1 MSFWECEDPK
11 NYQHLQIKFHLIYKS
26 LTCTTIYFLPETL
39 VWITKNY
46 QHELS
51 TEATHFISSR

>member
-11 NYQHLQIKFHLIYKS
+11 NYQHLQIKSHLIYKS
-26 LTCTTIYFLPETL
+26 LTRTTIYFLSETL

-46 QHELS
+46 QHWLS
-51 TEATHFISSR
+51 TQGTHFCTNR